1 MATAAG
7 RAVKRDLGPDWREKL
22 RNSLRLFAVRTIG
35 AVLVGLSVA
44 LGVAL
49 ITHNAVD
56 PSFTT
61 AAGGPPLNWLGSFG
75 AYASDALLLL
85 FGPASAL
92 FLPIVGL
99 AGVRMMRA
107 EPAGR
112 IGRALL
118 VCAIGV
124 LLFGIALGMLRGSAV
139 SGLPAGWGGALGLA
153 GANGIDAAL
162 AQIRNPSVEGPLRLT
177 LLPLFAIAGL
187 ALTWISLALRPDE
200 KGWFANWFRRDSRPA
215 APAPRKPRGAG

>member
-1 MATAAG
+1 M
-7 RAVKRDLGPDWREKL
+7 L
-22 RNSLRLFAVRTIG
+22 I
-35 AVLVGLSVA
+35 GLSVA
-44 LGVAL
+44 LGIAL
-49 ITHNAVD
+49 ITHNSVD

-61 AAGGPPLNWLGSFG
+61 AAGGPPANWLGSVG

-124 LLFGIALGMLRGSAV
+124 VLFGIALGMFRSSAV

-153 GANGIDAAL
+153 GANGIDAPW
-162 AQIRNPSVEGPLRLT
+162 R
-177 LLPLFAIAGL
+177 
-187 ALTWISLALRPDE
+187 
-200 KGWFANWFRRDSRPA
+200 
-215 APAPRKPRGAG
+215 